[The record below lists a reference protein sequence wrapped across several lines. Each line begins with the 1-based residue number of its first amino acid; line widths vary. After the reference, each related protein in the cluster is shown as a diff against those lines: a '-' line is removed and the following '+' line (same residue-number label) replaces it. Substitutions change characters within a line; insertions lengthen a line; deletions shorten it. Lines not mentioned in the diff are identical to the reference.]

1 MFSHIC
7 IPNTCQCRFLERV
20 QFALALEFPKGSNVY
35 IFSLFRQRM
44 HKVYDSHQNLF
55 YHFVHLIL
63 TLSISYPYLIKF
75 HYFADNSQE
84 GMKNQMRGGT
94 QAQEGMTIQVTLP
107 SWK

>member
-1 MFSHIC
+1 M
-7 IPNTCQCRFLERV
+7 PLFLERV

-44 HKVYDSHQNLF
+44 HKVSDQKYTDLCLPGFH
-55 YHFVHLIL
+55 HFVHLIPS
-63 TLSISYPYLIKF
+63 LSISYPYLIEF

-84 GMKNQMRGGT
+84 GMKHQMRGAT
-94 QAQEGMTIQVTLP
+94 QAQEGMTLRVTLP